1 MTILKLDVLSVIS
14 HLPDRIDL
22 DALIRQFQQLEHT
35 QETNKIVSRP
45 PRSFLQA
52 ARRYAGCIKD
62 AVPDLATNS
71 SYMEGY
77 GE

>member
-1 MTILKLDVLSVIS
+1 MTVLKQDVLSVIS

-35 QETNKIVSRP
+35 QETNKIISRP
-45 PRSFLQA
+45 PRSFLQVA
-52 ARRYAGCIKD
+52 QRYAGCIKD
-62 AVPDLATNS
+62 AALDLATNPR
-71 SYMEGY
+71 YMEGY